1 MATVE
6 EIRRLLEDE
15 IRPLRSILFSIEE
28 KFSALQKS
36 VDFVS
41 SKYDELLKQIQ
52 GSNEKVVTLVSDV
65 KNTKRD
71 LTGVQKRALEV
82 TKDVDDLA
90 QYLRRDCIE
99 ISGLK
104 PTESISCTE
113 LVKAVGKDMDMELE
127 DGDIS
132 TAHPIPR
139 YDKSA
144 DEKIIVK
151 FTRRADR
158 DEFYSNRKKVAG
170 KKASS
175 LKSLKDACPTT
186 GVDLNKKI
194 YISESLTPKK
204 KKLFGLVNKFKKELQ
219 WKFIWTNHGRIYLKQ
234 RENSQ
239 TYKIDSPEDFE
250 ILKKNILKGA
260 RG

>member
-15 IRPLRSILFSIEE
+15 IRPLRSKLFSIEE

-41 SKYDELLKQIQ
+41 NKYDELLKQIQ

-65 KNTKRD
+65 KNMKRD

-127 DGDIS
+127 DG
-132 TAHPIPR
+132 
-139 YDKSA
+139 YWM
-144 DEKIIVK
+144 
-151 FTRRADR
+151 
-158 DEFYSNRKKVAG
+158 
-170 KKASS
+170 
-175 LKSLKDACPTT
+175 CC
-186 GVDLNKKI
+186 
-194 YISESLTPKK
+194 
-204 KKLFGLVNKFKKELQ
+204 
-219 WKFIWTNHGRIYLKQ
+219 
-234 RENSQ
+234 
-239 TYKIDSPEDFE
+239 
-250 ILKKNILKGA
+250 
-260 RG
+260 